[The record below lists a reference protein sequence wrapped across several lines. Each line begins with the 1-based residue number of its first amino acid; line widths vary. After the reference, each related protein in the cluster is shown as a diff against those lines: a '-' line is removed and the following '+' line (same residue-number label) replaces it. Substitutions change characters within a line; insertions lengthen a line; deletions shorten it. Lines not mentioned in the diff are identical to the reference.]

1 MVRIRLQEAEGGG
14 PVRALTQE
22 EIGFVRHMCEH
33 AWVDPAAD
41 IDRAKLADQVDH
53 LAVESGCEVD
63 NCPCLDFA
71 YQNRK
76 GGADDEDV
84 DRASTEQHVVLV
96 MDVNG
101 TPWQANLFVT
111 GGTIGWLEFS
121 SFSDD
126 YPSRLPSTSDPC

>member
-1 MVRIRLQEAEGGG
+1 M
-14 PVRALTQE
+14 RALTQE
-22 EIGFVRHMCEH
+22 EIRFVQHMCEH
-33 AWVDPAAD
+33 GWADPASD
-41 IDRAKLADQVDH
+41 INRAKLAEQVDY
-53 LAVESGCEVD
+53 LMVESECEVD
-63 NCPCLDFA
+63 KCPCLDFA
-71 YQNRK
+71 YQNRQ

-111 GGTIGWLEFS
+111 RGIIGWLELS

-126 YPSRLPSTSDPC
+126 YPSRLPSISDLR

>member
-1 MVRIRLQEAEGGG
+1 MRIGLHEAEGGG

-22 EIGFVRHMCEH
+22 EIRFVQHICEYGW
-33 AWVDPAAD
+33 ADPASD
-41 IDRAKLADQVDH
+41 IDRAKLADQVDD
-53 LAVESGCEVD
+53 LMVESGCEVD

-76 GGADDEDV
+76 GGADDV
-84 DRASTEQHVVLV
+84 DGASTEQHVVLV

-111 GGTIGWLEFS
+111 GGIIGWLEFS

-126 YPSRLPSTSDPC
+126 YPSRLPSTSDLR